1 MQQQINQATP
11 RSDMKSS
18 IKLIL
23 PLAIFATSIAH
34 AELVGKED
42 IPLSGSDIPGS
53 LRLLENAAAAGN
65 VAAKGKLAEYL
76 RGLPPPYRNIDRS
89 CTLAHEAADA
99 GDLMGTLVRVECLI
113 TGGEK
118 ADEPIPLARQLA
130 RQVQAKGSPAGGF
143 VLYEVFVLDPKYSY
157 SPGGKVDMDRYNALA
172 ATPVAQRGE
181 QIDALNGLSAAV
193 SAGHVRAVA
202 TILGYLS
209 TTVAPGNLDRMIN
222 IASGMQQSKMPIPA
236 AVAGDVQLA
245 RQIRQIGASRTSVS
259 TFKSAYSSA
268 LIAAAFQI
276 RGIRNDACD
285 AKDIKIVHVDAS
297 EPIAN
302 AVYLPLVQ
310 PLQNSYLVQGSWSE
324 SWTFAGCDK
333 TAAVKMQFTADG
345 WGGAQYTSSPIKLP

>member
-1 MQQQINQATP
+1 M
-11 RSDMKSS
+11 SDMNRN

-23 PLAIFATSIAH
+23 SLAIFATSIAH
-34 AELVGKED
+34 AELVGNEE
-42 IPLSGSDIPGS
+42 IPLTGSDIPGS

-76 RGLPPPYRNIDRS
+76 RGLPPPYRNIERS

-118 ADEPIPLARQLA
+118 ADEPIQLARQLA

-143 VLYEVFVLDPKYSY
+143 VLYEVFLLDPKYSY
-157 SPGGKVDMDRYNALA
+157 SPGGKVDMNRYNALA

-193 SAGHVRAVA
+193 NAGHVRAVA
-202 TILGYLS
+202 GMLGYLS
-209 TTVAPGNLDRMIN
+209 STVAPGNLDRMIL
-222 IASGMQQSKMPIPA
+222 IATGMQQSKMPIPPA
-236 AVAGDVQLA
+236 LAGDLQLA
-245 RQIRQIGASRTSVS
+245 RQIKQIGNSRTSVS
-259 TFKSAYSSA
+259 TFRSAYSSA
-268 LIAAAFQI
+268 TMAAALQI
-276 RGIRNDACD
+276 RGLKNEECD
-285 AKDIKIVHVDAS
+285 AKNIRIVRVEAN
-297 EPIAN
+297 EPTSN
-302 AVYLPLVQ
+302 AVYLPLIQ

-333 TAAVKMQFTADG
+333 TVAVKMQFTADG
-345 WGGAQYTSSPIKLP
+345 WGGAHYTSSPFKLP